1 VSNFCLQFINEIFI
15 SEVDDIKIKFEGYLI
30 KSNICS
36 NEDFARKE
44 ATRIFNSFLI
54 VWEFLD
60 RGMKGFLTGDL
71 SYHLIKNAKSI
82 IEKFMIELQNIEK
95 EFQKIGI
102 DPQDFYESFFKIDQR
117 FYKNNKPNQLVLD
130 LSKYFE
136 SQGVSPNRLLYFV
149 NIKHTQFFDL
159 FKSKIAKIKIKE
171 EAHGVKLNDEQIKNY
186 VNEKKKKVQQILND
200 MYNEITDTGIVNPLK
215 TPFYGILHPDKEN
228 QHNLF
233 RRQLLIEE
241 GTFERANEDFIKIFN
256 NLQDIGQAH
265 EMFFNRKMLTK
276 WYGSL
281 NYAIAEYQK
290 LVIDGS
296 ELNKKSN
303 EFLKYFIAL
312 PSSEISIL
320 CLLHILKLII
330 NNMSLKPD
338 EKQSDERYLKI
349 LKEIDIN
356 EDEFE
361 IEIPLVSFAEDL
373 GKLFFTELRNT
384 KIEQQFENPNARL
397 YVKSLSANMI
407 NFEVTKK
414 EKIKLGVLLTNIL
427 IRNIFYDKNEDPNR
441 TEHLKVLKI
450 LQKNIDVNKSQNFL
464 VIDKDFVSK
473 YYVRIIF

>member
-1 VSNFCLQFINEIFI
+1 MNNLCANFFNEIFTR
-15 SEVDDIKIKFEGYLI
+15 EVEEITEIIEVYLKTNKITN
-30 KSNICS
+30 S
-36 NEDFARKE
+36 KE
-44 ATRIFNSFLI
+44 SSVREAKRIFNSFLI

-60 RGMKGFLTGDL
+60 RGMKGFLTGDI
-71 SYHLIKNAKSI
+71 SYHIIKNSKQI
-82 IEKFMIELQNIEK
+82 IEKYIIELQSIEND
-95 EFQKIGI
+95 FQKIGI
-102 DPQDFYESFFKIDQR
+102 EPSDFYESFFKIDQG

-136 SQGVSPNRLLYFV
+136 NQGVSYNRLLYFV

-171 EAHGVKLNDEQIKNY
+171 EGYNIKLNDEQIKNY

-200 MYNEITDTGIVNPLK
+200 MYNEITEAGIVNPLK
-215 TPFYGILHPDKEN
+215 TPFYGIIHPDKEN

-241 GTFERANEDFIKIFN
+241 GTFEKANEDFIKIFN

-290 LVIDGS
+290 LVIEGS
-296 ELNKKSN
+296 EFNKKSN

-338 EKQSDERYLKI
+338 EKQSEERYLKI
-349 LKEIDIN
+349 LKEIDID
-356 EDEFE
+356 EDDYE

-407 NFEVTKK
+407 NYEVTKK
-414 EKIKLGVLLTNIL
+414 DKIKLGVLLSNIL
-427 IRNIFYDKNEDPNR
+427 IRNIFYDKNDDPNK

-450 LQKNIDVNKSQNFL
+450 LQKNIEVNKFQNFL

-473 YYVRIIF
+473 YYVRI